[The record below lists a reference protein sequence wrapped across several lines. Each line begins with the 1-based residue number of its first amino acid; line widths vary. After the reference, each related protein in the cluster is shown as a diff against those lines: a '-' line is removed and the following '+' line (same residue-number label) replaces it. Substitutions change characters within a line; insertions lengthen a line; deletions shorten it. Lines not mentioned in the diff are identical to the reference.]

1 MISTVSRE
9 SAPRSTNLAS
19 AATASR
25 SVPSCSE
32 MIVRTFSRVSSDWGG
47 GKGEQRRGERVS
59 AGARK
64 DEHRIR
70 SRARREAR
78 KRLRPARDC
87 VAHGSRSTWHRPV
100 RRVAGPFGSRMCL
113 HRRFRGRGRRDRG
126 RGRGGGIR
134 TAAAKTP
141 KWALAKTAG
150 RALRAAVGRARNCTC
165 GVREINRIAQREGG
179 WEEKASGGWAPG
191 RRSAARFVASMP
203 FGIARSTREARA
215 ETPRR
220 DAPDARPRRGV
231 RWRSG

>member
-1 MISTVSRE
+1 V
-9 SAPRSTNLAS
+9 
-19 AATASR
+19 
-25 SVPSCSE
+25 
-32 MIVRTFSRVSSDWGG
+32 
-47 GKGEQRRGERVS
+47 
-59 AGARK
+59 
-64 DEHRIR
+64 
-70 SRARREAR
+70 R
-78 KRLRPARDC
+78 KRLRPARESKTASHTAIHLAQARPTC
-87 VAHGSRSTWHRPV
+87 GGS
-100 RRVAGPFGSRMCL
+100 FGSRMCL

-141 KWALAKTAG
+141 KWALARTAG

-220 DAPDARPRRGV
+220 VAPDAPDRRVGARASPERRPVAIRIERNPARSRREMRRG
-231 RWRSG
+231 RSAPGTAARARARSAPWGPCKPWRRRRCS

>member
-1 MISTVSRE
+1 MNTE
-9 SAPRSTNLAS
+9 FDLA
-19 AATASR
+19 
-25 SVPSCSE
+25 
-32 MIVRTFSRVSSDWGG
+32 
-47 GKGEQRRGERVS
+47 RGERRGKGFALLETASHAAVDPLGTGPS
-59 AGARK
+59 DVWR
-64 DEHRIR
+64 
-70 SRARREAR
+70 
-78 KRLRPARDC
+78 
-87 VAHGSRSTWHRPV
+87 VV
-100 RRVAGPFGSRMCL
+100 RVADVSSPAVPRA
-113 HRRFRGRGRRDRG
+113 RRDRG
-126 RGRGGGIR
+126 RGRGSMIR

-220 DAPDARPRRGV
+220 VAPDAPDRRVGARASPERRPVAIRIERNPARSRRAMRRGRSAPGTAV
-231 RWRSG
+231 RARARSAPWGPCKPWRRRRCS